1 MNQLKTVPSSQTEQ
15 KLPEEK
21 LWYAVIVQAF
31 TDAAYAGNR
40 RDPLY
45 AKREAIEWMTTQGKD
60 FKLVFHY
67 AGYEY
72 EYAVKKVRKL
82 LSSLT
87 YNFSSIQWD
96 ILTKK
101 KFTPRVRND
110 IKYKLSF

>member
-45 AKREAIEWMTTQGKD
+45 AKREAIEWMNTQGKD
-60 FKLVFHY
+60 FKLVFHF
-67 AGYEY
+67 AGYEA
-72 EYAVKKVRKL
+72 EYAMRKVRKL
-82 LSSLT
+82 LTLVKYQIT
-87 YNFSSIQWD
+87 KIQTA
-96 ILTKK
+96 ILTNKK
-101 KFTPRVRND
+101 PQSKPSER
-110 IKYKLSF
+110 YKLSF

>member
-21 LWYAVIVQAF
+21 LWYAVIVQVL

-60 FKLVFHY
+60 FKLVFHF

-72 EYAVKKVRKL
+72 EYAVRKIRKL
-82 LSSLT
+82 LT
-87 YNFSSIQWD
+87 MVKYQITEIQTA
-96 ILTKK
+96 ILTNKK
-101 KFTPRVRND
+101 PQSKPSER
-110 IKYKLSF
+110 YKLSF

>member
-72 EYAVKKVRKL
+72 EYAVRKVRKL
-82 LSSLT
+82 LTLIKYQLT
-87 YNFSSIQWD
+87 DIQTA
-96 ILTKK
+96 ILTNKK
-101 KFTPRVRND
+101 PQSKPSER
-110 IKYKLSF
+110 YKLNF

>member
-45 AKREAIEWMTTQGKD
+45 AKREAIDWMTTQGKD

-67 AGYEY
+67 AGYEA
-72 EYAVKKVRKL
+72 EYAMRKVRNL
-82 LSSLT
+82 LTLVKYQIT
-87 YNFSSIQWD
+87 EIQTA
-96 ILTKK
+96 ILTNKK
-101 KFTPRVRND
+101 PQSKPSER
-110 IKYKLSF
+110 YKLSF

>member
-72 EYAVKKVRKL
+72 EYAVRKVRKL
-82 LSSLT
+82 LT
-87 YNFSSIQWD
+87 MVKYQITEIQTA
-96 ILTKK
+96 ILTNKK
-101 KFTPRVRND
+101 PQSKPSER
-110 IKYKLSF
+110 YKLSF

>member
-72 EYAVKKVRKL
+72 EYAVRKVRKL
-82 LSSLT
+82 LTLIKYQLT
-87 YNFSSIQWD
+87 ELQTA
-96 ILTKK
+96 ILTNKK
-101 KFTPRVRND
+101 PQSKPSER
-110 IKYKLSF
+110 YKLSF

>member
-31 TDAAYAGNR
+31 TDAAYSGNR

-60 FKLVFHY
+60 FKLVFHF

-72 EYAVKKVRKL
+72 EYAVRKVRKL
-82 LSSLT
+82 LTMVKYQITEIQMAMLT
-87 YNFSSIQWD
+87 N
-96 ILTKK
+96 KK
-101 KFTPRVRND
+101 PQSKPSER
-110 IKYKLSF
+110 YKLSF

>member
-67 AGYEY
+67 EGYEA
-72 EYAVKKVRKL
+72 EYAMRKVRNL
-82 LSSLT
+82 LTLVKYQIT
-87 YNFSSIQWD
+87 EIQTA
-96 ILTKK
+96 ILTNKK
-101 KFTPRVRND
+101 PQSKPSER
-110 IKYKLSF
+110 YKLSF

>member
-1 MNQLKTVPSSQTEQ
+1 MNQLKTVPSSQTAQ

-45 AKREAIEWMTTQGKD
+45 AKREAIDWMTTQGKD

-72 EYAVKKVRKL
+72 EYAVRKVRKL
-82 LSSLT
+82 LT
-87 YNFSSIQWD
+87 MVKYQITEIQTA
-96 ILTKK
+96 ILTNKK
-101 KFTPRVRND
+101 PQSKPSER
-110 IKYKLSF
+110 YKLSF

>member
-45 AKREAIEWMTTQGKD
+45 A
-60 FKLVFHY
+60 
-67 AGYEY
+67 
-72 EYAVKKVRKL
+72 
-82 LSSLT
+82 
-87 YNFSSIQWD
+87 
-96 ILTKK
+96 
-101 KFTPRVRND
+101 
-110 IKYKLSF
+110 

>member
-31 TDAAYAGNR
+31 SDAAYAGNR

-60 FKLVFHY
+60 FKISNFIMQVTNMNMQF
-67 AGYEY
+67 
-72 EYAVKKVRKL
+72 VKFVN
-82 LSSLT
+82 S
-87 YNFSSIQWD
+87 
-96 ILTKK
+96 
-101 KFTPRVRND
+101 
-110 IKYKLSF
+110 

>member
-45 AKREAIEWMTTQGKD
+45 AKREAIDWMTTQGKD

-72 EYAVKKVRKL
+72 EYAVRKVRKL
-82 LSSLT
+82 LT
-87 YNFSSIQWD
+87 MVKYQITEIQTA
-96 ILTKK
+96 ILTNKK
-101 KFTPRVRND
+101 PQSKPSER
-110 IKYKLSF
+110 YKLSF

>member
-21 LWYAVIVQAF
+21 LWYAVIVQAL
-31 TDAAYAGNR
+31 TDAAYSGNR

-60 FKLVFHY
+60 FKLVFHF

-72 EYAVKKVRKL
+72 EYAVRKVRKL
-82 LSSLT
+82 LT
-87 YNFSSIQWD
+87 MVEYQITKIQAA
-96 ILTKK
+96 ILANKK
-101 KFTPRVRND
+101 PQSKPSER
-110 IKYKLSF
+110 YKLSF

>member
-40 RDPLY
+40 KDPLY

-60 FKLVFHY
+60 FKLVFHF

-72 EYAVKKVRKL
+72 EYAVRKVRKL
-82 LSSLT
+82 LT
-87 YNFSSIQWD
+87 MVKYQITEIQTA
-96 ILTKK
+96 ILTNKK
-101 KFTPRVRND
+101 PQSKPSER
-110 IKYKLSF
+110 YKLSF

>member
-45 AKREAIEWMTTQGKD
+45 AKREAIEWMSTQGKD

-72 EYAVKKVRKL
+72 EYAVRKVCKL
-82 LSSLT
+82 LTHIKYQLSE
-87 YNFSSIQWD
+87 IQTA
-96 ILTKK
+96 ILTNKK
-101 KFTPRVRND
+101 PQSKPSER
-110 IKYKLSF
+110 YKLSF

>member
-21 LWYAVIVQAF
+21 LWYAVIVQAL
-31 TDAAYAGNR
+31 TDAAYSGNR

-60 FKLVFHY
+60 FKLVFHF

-72 EYAVKKVRKL
+72 EYAVRKVRKL
-82 LSSLT
+82 LTLIKYQLT
-87 YNFSSIQWD
+87 DIQTA
-96 ILTKK
+96 ILTNKK
-101 KFTPRVRND
+101 PQSKPSER
-110 IKYKLSF
+110 YKLSF

>member
-60 FKLVFHY
+60 FKLVFHF

-72 EYAVKKVRKL
+72 EYAVRKVRKL
-82 LSSLT
+82 LTMVKYQITEIQMAMLT
-87 YNFSSIQWD
+87 N
-96 ILTKK
+96 KK
-101 KFTPRVRND
+101 PQSKPSER
-110 IKYKLSF
+110 YKLSF

>member
-31 TDAAYAGNR
+31 SDAAYAGNR

-60 FKLVFHY
+60 FKLVFHF

-72 EYAVKKVRKL
+72 EYAVRKIRKL
-82 LSSLT
+82 LT
-87 YNFSSIQWD
+87 MVKYQITEIQTA
-96 ILTKK
+96 ILTNKK
-101 KFTPRVRND
+101 PQSKPSER
-110 IKYKLSF
+110 YKLSF

>member
-72 EYAVKKVRKL
+72 EYAVRKVRKL
-82 LSSLT
+82 LTLIKYQLT
-87 YNFSSIQWD
+87 DIQTA
-96 ILTKK
+96 ILTNKK
-101 KFTPRVRND
+101 PQSKPSER
-110 IKYKLSF
+110 YKLSF

>member
-40 RDPLY
+40 KDPLY

-72 EYAVKKVRKL
+72 EYAVRKVRKL
-82 LSSLT
+82 LTMVKYQITEIQMAMLT
-87 YNFSSIQWD
+87 N
-96 ILTKK
+96 KK
-101 KFTPRVRND
+101 PQSKPSER
-110 IKYKLSF
+110 YKLSF

>member
-31 TDAAYAGNR
+31 SDAAYAGNR

-72 EYAVKKVRKL
+72 EYAVRKVRKL
-82 LSSLT
+82 LTLIKYQLT
-87 YNFSSIQWD
+87 DIQTA
-96 ILTKK
+96 ILTNKK
-101 KFTPRVRND
+101 PQSKPSER
-110 IKYKLSF
+110 YKLNF

>member
-21 LWYAVIVQAF
+21 LWYAVIVQVL

-60 FKLVFHY
+60 FKLVFHF

-72 EYAVKKVRKL
+72 EYAVRKVRKL
-82 LSSLT
+82 LT
-87 YNFSSIQWD
+87 MVKYQITEIQTA
-96 ILTKK
+96 ILTNKK
-101 KFTPRVRND
+101 PQSKPSER
-110 IKYKLSF
+110 YKLSF

>member
-72 EYAVKKVRKL
+72 EYAVRKVRKL
-82 LSSLT
+82 LTLIKYQLT
-87 YNFSSIQWD
+87 DIQTT
-96 ILTKK
+96 ILTNKK
-101 KFTPRVRND
+101 LQSKPSER
-110 IKYKLSF
+110 YKLSF

>member
-45 AKREAIEWMTTQGKD
+45 AKREAIDWMTTQGKD

-67 AGYEY
+67 AGYEA
-72 EYAVKKVRKL
+72 EYAMRKVRNL
-82 LSSLT
+82 LTLVKYQIT
-87 YNFSSIQWD
+87 EIQTA
-96 ILTKK
+96 ILTNKK
-101 KFTPRVRND
+101 LQSKPSER
-110 IKYKLSF
+110 YKLSF

>member
-72 EYAVKKVRKL
+72 EYAVRKVRKL
-82 LSSLT
+82 LTLIKYQLT
-87 YNFSSIQWD
+87 EIQIA
-96 ILTKK
+96 ILTNKK
-101 KFTPRVRND
+101 PQSKPSER
-110 IKYKLSF
+110 YKLNF

>member
-1 MNQLKTVPSSQTEQ
+1 MKQLKTVPSSQTEQ
-15 KLPEEK
+15 KLPEEN
-21 LWYAVIVQAF
+21 LWYAVIAQAL

-72 EYAVKKVRKL
+72 EYVARKIRKL
-82 LSSLT
+82 LT
-87 YNFSSIQWD
+87 MVKYQITEIQIA
-96 ILTKK
+96 ILTNKK
-101 KFTPRVRND
+101 TQSKPSER
-110 IKYKLSF
+110 YKLSF

>member
-72 EYAVKKVRKL
+72 EYAVRKVRKL
-82 LSSLT
+82 LTMVKYQITEIQTAILT
-87 YNFSSIQWD
+87 Y
-96 ILTKK
+96 KK
-101 KFTPRVRND
+101 PQSKPSER
-110 IKYKLSF
+110 YKLSF

>member
-67 AGYEY
+67 AGYEA
-72 EYAVKKVRKL
+72 EYAMRKVRNL
-82 LSSLT
+82 LTLVKYQIT
-87 YNFSSIQWD
+87 EIQSA
-96 ILTKK
+96 ILTNKK
-101 KFTPRVRND
+101 PQSKPSER
-110 IKYKLSF
+110 YKLNF

>member
-15 KLPEEK
+15 KLPEAK

-67 AGYEY
+67 AGYEA
-72 EYAVKKVRKL
+72 EYAMRKVRNL
-82 LSSLT
+82 LTLVKYQIT
-87 YNFSSIQWD
+87 EIQTA
-96 ILTKK
+96 ILTNKK
-101 KFTPRVRND
+101 PQSKPSER
-110 IKYKLSF
+110 YKLSF

>member
-21 LWYAVIVQAF
+21 LGYAVIVQAF

-60 FKLVFHY
+60 FKLVFHF

-72 EYAVKKVRKL
+72 EYAVRKVRKL
-82 LSSLT
+82 LT
-87 YNFSSIQWD
+87 MVEYQITKIQAA
-96 ILTKK
+96 ILANKK
-101 KFTPRVRND
+101 PQSKPSER
-110 IKYKLSF
+110 YKLSF

>member
-45 AKREAIEWMTTQGKD
+45 AKREAIEWMSTQGKD
-60 FKLVFHY
+60 VKLVFHY

-72 EYAVKKVRKL
+72 EYAVRKVCKL
-82 LSSLT
+82 LTLIKYQLSE
-87 YNFSSIQWD
+87 IQTA
-96 ILTKK
+96 ILTNKK
-101 KFTPRVRND
+101 PQSKPSER
-110 IKYKLSF
+110 YKLSF

>member
-1 MNQLKTVPSSQTEQ
+1 MNRIKTVPSSQSEQ
-15 KLPEEK
+15 KSPEEN
-21 LWYAVIVQAF
+21 LWYAVIVQVF
-31 TDAAYAGNR
+31 TDASYTGNR
-40 RDPLY
+40 REPLHD
-45 AKREAIEWMTTQGKD
+45 KRRAIDWMKSEGQD
-60 FKLVFHY
+60 FKMVFHY

>member
-67 AGYEY
+67 AGYEA
-72 EYAVKKVRKL
+72 EYAMRKVRNL
-82 LSSLT
+82 LTLVKYQIT
-87 YNFSSIQWD
+87 EIQSA
-96 ILTKK
+96 ILTNKK
-101 KFTPRVRND
+101 PQSKPSER
-110 IKYKLSF
+110 YKLSF

>member
-40 RDPLY
+40 KDPLY

-72 EYAVKKVRKL
+72 EYAVRKVRKL
-82 LSSLT
+82 LT
-87 YNFSSIQWD
+87 MVKYQITEIQTA
-96 ILTKK
+96 ILTNKK
-101 KFTPRVRND
+101 PQSKPSER
-110 IKYKLSF
+110 YKLSF

>member
-72 EYAVKKVRKL
+72 EYAVRKIRKL
-82 LSSLT
+82 LT
-87 YNFSSIQWD
+87 MVKYQITEIQTA
-96 ILTKK
+96 ILTNKK
-101 KFTPRVRND
+101 PQSKPSER
-110 IKYKLSF
+110 YKLSF

>member
-45 AKREAIEWMTTQGKD
+45 AKREAIEWMNTQGKD
-60 FKLVFHY
+60 FKLVLFDMII
-67 AGYEY
+67 
-72 EYAVKKVRKL
+72 L
-82 LSSLT
+82 LYSL
-87 YNFSSIQWD
+87 IH
-96 ILTKK
+96 
-101 KFTPRVRND
+101 
-110 IKYKLSF
+110 KLSHTD

>member
-45 AKREAIEWMTTQGKD
+45 AKREAIDWMTTQGKD

-72 EYAVKKVRKL
+72 EYAVRKVRKL
-82 LSSLT
+82 LT
-87 YNFSSIQWD
+87 MVKYQITEIQTA
-96 ILTKK
+96 ILTNKK
-101 KFTPRVRND
+101 LQSKPSER
-110 IKYKLSF
+110 YKLSF